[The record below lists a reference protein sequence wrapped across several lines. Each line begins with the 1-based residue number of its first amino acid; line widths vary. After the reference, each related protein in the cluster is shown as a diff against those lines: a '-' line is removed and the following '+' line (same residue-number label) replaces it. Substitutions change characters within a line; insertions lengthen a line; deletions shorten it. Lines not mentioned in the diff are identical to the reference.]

1 MDSMSGFWAITI
13 FTWVIGLAI
22 SFFLIRFAVRADEQI
37 SILKEIS
44 AKQSELIKAMTPAQ
58 HLEPEKA
65 IESKN
70 DSKTDAEYL
79 AEARRKHGL

>member
-22 SFFLIRFAVRADEQI
+22 TFFLVRFAVRADEQI

-44 AKQSELIKAMTPAQ
+44 AKQSELIKAMVPVKQSAPERTIQPA
-58 HLEPEKA
+58 
-65 IESKN
+65 
-70 DSKTDAEYL
+70 DDGKTDAEYL